1 MDVVI
6 SGAGGLI
13 GSALT
18 NRLASEGHRV
28 LRLKRG
34 GITQGDDI
42 AFDPQAG
49 SIDADALEG
58 VDAVVHLAGE
68 GIAEHRWT
76 DEQKQKIRDSRE
88 SGTAL
93 VASAIASR
101 ERKPRVFVSAS
112 AIGYYGSDRG
122 DEILTEESAPGTDF
136 LADVVKIWEAATAPA
151 ADAGAR
157 TVMIRSGIVLAA
169 HGGTLK
175 RMVLPFK
182 AGLGGRIG
190 SGKQWM
196 SWIMLDDEVGAIMHA
211 IDNDSV
217 RGPVN
222 AVAPTPV
229 TNADFTATLGQVLHR
244 PTLLPTPLL
253 PLKLRVRLRA
263 RRSAAARE
271 PASLAGAARSDRIS
285 LPAPDARGR
294 PARGTE
300 PVTCGHRVAVT
311 PREALRVT
319 EGTRTP
325 GLRDHNPTL

>member
-18 NRLASEGHRV
+18 NRSHPRVTACCDSNAAASRRATTSVGSA
-28 LRLKRG
+28 G
-34 GITQGDDI
+34 
-42 AFDPQAG
+42 G

-88 SGTAL
+88 RGTAL

-151 ADAGAR
+151 ADAGVR

-253 PLKLRVRLRA
+253 PLKLVYGSEL
-263 RRSAAARE
+263 
-271 PASLAGAARSDRIS
+271 
-285 LPAPDARGR
+285 
-294 PARGTE
+294 
-300 PVTCGHRVAVT
+300 V
-311 PREALRVT
+311 EALLLVSQRVSPAQLEAT
-319 EGTRTP
+319 GYRFQ
-325 GLRDHNPTL
+325 HPTLEAGLHAALNR